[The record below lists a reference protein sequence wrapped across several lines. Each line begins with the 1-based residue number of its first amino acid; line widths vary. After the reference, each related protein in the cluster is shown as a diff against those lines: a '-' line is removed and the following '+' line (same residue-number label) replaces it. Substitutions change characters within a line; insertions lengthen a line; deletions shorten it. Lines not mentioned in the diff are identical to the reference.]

1 MLIAITTNN
10 ILEIHQIDV
19 RISFLN
25 ADLDKK
31 IEQFEGFIV
40 SEQEKKVYKFVK
52 LLYGLK

>member
-1 MLIAITTNN
+1 MLITITTNN
-10 ILEIHQIDV
+10 KLEIHQIDV

-25 ADLDKK
+25 GDLDKK

-40 SEQEKKVYKFVK
+40 SEQEKKIYKFVK

>member
-1 MLIAITTNN
+1 MLIAITNNN

-31 IEQFEGFIV
+31 IEQLEGFIV
-40 SEQEKKVYKFVK
+40 SEQEKKVYK

>member
-10 ILEIHQIDV
+10 KDEIHQIDV

-25 ADLDKK
+25 GDLDKK
-31 IEQFEGFIV
+31 IEQLERFIV